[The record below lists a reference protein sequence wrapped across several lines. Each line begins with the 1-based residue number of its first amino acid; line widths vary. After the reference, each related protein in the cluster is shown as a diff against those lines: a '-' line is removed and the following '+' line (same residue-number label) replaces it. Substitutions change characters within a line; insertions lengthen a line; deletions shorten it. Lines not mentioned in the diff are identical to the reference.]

1 MTLTLEHTDPLPDAD
16 ADADTIDTDAHADA
30 DADADAG
37 PGAPM
42 IPAHAREHALRDLGT
57 RIQEHAARIAQDEC
71 AFLQLIAEFDAEN
84 GCACYIGLKS
94 TAHWLAWACSMSP
107 GTAREHVRIARTLRT
122 MPHTVDEFAA
132 GRLSYSK
139 IREIT
144 RIADLVDEDELI
156 RLARRMTAAQLART
170 VAGYRTATGTRMAQD
185 VARQATWT
193 TREDGMIEVR
203 ALLPAE
209 EGAEITTALD
219 LALHHD
225 DTEPTDDDPSTGPGA
240 TGRALPETTLEHRK
254 ADALV
259 QLARTYLDT
268 APTDR
273 TGNDRHLVIVQVD
286 AAALTDD
293 QPDHAQPDPA
303 ITSTDTTRAPVEEP
317 ADVPAGTW
325 YRTARAADGN
335 HCGILGGGRLEAL
348 TAQRLACTGQ
358 VALSVIDDDGEIL
371 YLGRRKRLA
380 TPAQRRA
387 LRLTQNTCQ
396 FPGCHQTRH
405 LDVHHIIPWAQG
417 GTTDIDQLALLCRRH
432 HVLVHEGGLHLTP
445 TPAGDVNHFDVLDSN
460 NTPVQA
466 LWDPAFDEATIRP
479 LHPDHDHGH
488 ERTLDQNP
496 VAAPDTGRST
506 DHGVP
511 AGTPTEPHILDGDMT
526 DETEYGPT
534 RIFPIDAGA
543 DFHLADCVQALI
555 HAPNITHPTHQTAA

>member
-1 MTLTLEHTDPLPDAD
+1 MTLTLDTPETPETPDAEILDDPD
-16 ADADTIDTDAHADA
+16 AGTNADTLGTVDALEILDRANTPDAAADPDPSTVA
-30 DADADAG
+30 S
-37 PGAPM
+37 M

-57 RIQEHAARIAQDEC
+57 RIQAHAARIAQDEC
-71 AFLQLIAEFDAEN
+71 AFLQLIAEFDAAN
-84 GCACYIGLKS
+84 GSACYIGLKS

-107 GTAREHVRIARTLRT
+107 GTAREHVRIARTLSA
-122 MPHTVDEFAA
+122 MPHTTDEFAA

-144 RIADLVDEDELI
+144 RIADLVDEHELI

-170 VAGYRTATGTRMAQD
+170 VAGYRTATGTRMTQD
-185 VARQATWT
+185 IPRQATWT
-193 TREDGMIEVR
+193 TRDDGMIEIR
-203 ALLPAE
+203 AVLPPE

-225 DTEPTDDDPSTGPGA
+225 QTEPDTTDPDPDPYRTF
-240 TGRALPETTLEHRK
+240 PETTLEHRK

-268 APTDR
+268 TPTDR

-286 AAALTDD
+286 AAALITD
-293 QPDHAQPDPA
+293 QTPHTTPETTPPDTATTP
-303 ITSTDTTRAPVEEP
+303 TDTIDASVDGPG
-317 ADVPAGTW
+317 DVPAGTCF
-325 YRTARAADGN
+325 RSARAADGN
-335 HCGILGGGRLEAL
+335 HCSILDTGRLESL

-387 LRLTQNTCQ
+387 LRLSQHTCQ

-445 TPAGDVNHFDVLDSN
+445 APAGDVDHFSVLDST

-466 LWDPAFDEATIRP
+466 HWDPAFDEATIRP
-479 LHPDHDHGH
+479 LHDRD
-488 ERTLDQNP
+488 
-496 VAAPDTGRST
+496 
-506 DHGVP
+506 VP
-511 AGTPTEPHILDGDMT
+511 AGTPTEPRPHTLESDMT
-526 DETEYGPT
+526 QETEYGPT
-534 RIFPIDAGA
+534 RIFPINAGA

-555 HAPNITHPTHQTAA
+555 QAPNITHSTHETAA